1 MSNNSPLAVT
11 DEQMTMIYRAS
22 DALLPQDQPAF
33 LTTLATR
40 LRAEPIV
47 GDGSIGRAIREVQ
60 RQYLQPP
67 PKTEAH
73 APKYVIRDLG
83 SAIGRDG
90 RRRPKNEAAPAPQ
103 SLTGSTAT
111 AAAAKASMANE
122 PTKPSP

>member
-11 DEQMTMIYRAS
+11 DEQMSMIYRAS

-33 LTTLATR
+33 LTALATR

-67 PKTEAH
+67 LKTEAH

-90 RRRPKNEAAPAPQ
+90 RRPTNEAVPAPQ
-103 SLTGSTAT
+103 SLSGSTTT

-122 PTKPSP
+122 STKPKP

>member
-33 LTTLATR
+33 LTALATR

-47 GDGSIGRAIREVQ
+47 GDGSIGPRHPRSQ
-60 RQYLQPP
+60 RQHLQLP
-67 PKTEAH
+67 PKTKAY

-90 RRRPKNEAAPAPQ
+90 R
-103 SLTGSTAT
+103 
-111 AAAAKASMANE
+111 
-122 PTKPSP
+122 